1 MTECLGKWVAFY
13 YTEARRALRGIGE
26 YKLAPEYE
34 HFYVEPMEWVQW
46 SDDRRNQHLNA
57 FMRGTPKTF
66 AYKKPKDAGKK
77 PGGTGKKKRRAGSP
91 QPQLFSEIPEN
102 QQA

>member
-1 MTECLGKWVAFY
+1 
-13 YTEARRALRGIGE
+13 
-26 YKLAPEYE
+26 
-34 HFYVEPMEWVQW
+34 
-46 SDDRRNQHLNA
+46 
-57 FMRGTPKTF
+57 MRGTPKTF